1 MQKLYHTLL
10 VVGILLVVLFLF
22 LRPLLPYLPKAVM
35 LARMYMNARVSDL
48 RSENGPPSGPLRS
61 EASEASR
68 TNFLI
73 LGLGGPKNEPSGL
86 TDTIIFASVDHTGD
100 LPAGRQAEVLL
111 LSIPRDI
118 WVPEMRAKINS
129 AYYYGNRGEG
139 LGLEWA
145 RRYTSQ
151 IIGQPVHYVVVISFE
166 GFEDLVDVLG
176 GVDIIVDRG
185 FTDTQYPMPGRETD
199 PCGGDPE
206 LRCRYETVTF
216 ATGSAHFDGKTA
228 LKFVRSRQAVGE
240 EGSDF
245 ARSNRQQKV
254 IVALK
259 EKVLVLSFYL
269 NSEKIGKVLGIV
281 MRSVETDIPESHF
294 AALGRLALVAQKANI
309 RQEVVGFEAAESGF
323 LKNPAISPAYD
334 NQWVLLPRGG
344 GWVPVQ
350 TWVSCLLKGDS
361 CPAEEFIQ
369 AIKD

>member
-1 MQKLYHTLL
+1 
-10 VVGILLVVLFLF
+10 
-22 LRPLLPYLPKAVM
+22 M

-48 RSENGPPSGPLRS
+48 RSESG
-61 EASEASR
+61 R

-111 LSIPRDI
+111 LSVPRDI
-118 WVPEMRAKINS
+118 WIPEMRAKINS
-129 AYYYGNRGEG
+129 SYYYGNRAEG

-145 RRYTSQ
+145 RRYAGQ
-151 IIGQPVHYVVVISFE
+151 VVGQPIHYVVVISFE

-176 GVDIIVDRG
+176 GVDVVVDRG
-185 FTDTQYPMPGRETD
+185 FTDTQYPVPGREAD
-199 PCGGDPE
+199 LCGNDPE

-228 LKFVRSRQAVGE
+228 LKFVRSRQSMGE

-254 IVALK
+254 ILALK
-259 EKVLVLSFYL
+259 QKMLVPGFYL
-269 NSEKIGKVLGIV
+269 NSEKLGQVLGIV
-281 MRSVETDIPESHF
+281 VRSVETDIPESHF
-294 AALGRLALVAQKANI
+294 AALGKLALVSQKAKIDNQVI
-309 RQEVVGFEAAESGF
+309 GFDATNSGF
-323 LKNPAISPAYD
+323 LRNPPISPQYD

-344 GWVPVQ
+344 GWAAVQ
-350 TWVSCLLKGDS
+350 AWVSCLLKGNN
-361 CPAEEFIQ
+361 CPAEEFTQ

>member
-10 VVGILLVVLFLF
+10 VVGIFAIIIFLF
-22 LRPLLPYLPKAVM
+22 LRPILPYLPKAVA
-35 LARMYMNARVSDL
+35 LVRMYMNARVSDL
-48 RSENGPPSGPLRS
+48 RSENGPDG
-61 EASEASR
+61 EASR

-86 TDTIIFASVDHTGD
+86 TDTIIFASVDHVGD
-100 LPAGRQAEVLL
+100 EVLL

-118 WVPEMRAKINS
+118 WIPEMRAKINS
-129 AYYYGNRGEG
+129 AYYYGNRSEG

-145 RRYTSQ
+145 RRYVSQ
-151 IIGQPVHYVVVISFE
+151 IVGQPVHYVIVISFE
-166 GFEDLVDVLG
+166 GFEDLVDILG

-185 FTDTQYPMPGRETD
+185 FTDTQYPVSGRETD

-216 ATGSAHFDGKTA
+216 ATGSSHFDGKTA

-254 IVALK
+254 LLALQ
-259 EKVLVLSFYL
+259 EKMLVPGFYL

-281 MRSVETDIPESHF
+281 MQSVETDIPESHF
-294 AALGRLALVAQKANI
+294 AALGRLALVVPKANI
-309 RQEVVGFEAAESGF
+309 RQEVIGFEATSLGF
-323 LKNPAISPAYD
+323 LKNPAISPNYD
-334 NQWVLLPRGG
+334 NQWVLVPRGG

-350 TWVSCLLKGDS
+350 AWVSCLLRDDD